1 MSQTLTRDR
10 LKRYLGIGDDA
21 LRELLKAGLPATWL
35 TGPPGV
41 GRHVVFNREDVD
53 EWIRAKGKADARK
66 AREQAMTAEV
76 EAGSAVP
83 AAPTRSGRRGPKAR
97 KRVN

>member
-1 MSQTLTRDR
+1 
-10 LKRYLGIGDDA
+10 
-21 LRELLKAGLPATWL
+21 
-35 TGPPGV
+35 
-41 GRHVVFNREDVD
+41 VD